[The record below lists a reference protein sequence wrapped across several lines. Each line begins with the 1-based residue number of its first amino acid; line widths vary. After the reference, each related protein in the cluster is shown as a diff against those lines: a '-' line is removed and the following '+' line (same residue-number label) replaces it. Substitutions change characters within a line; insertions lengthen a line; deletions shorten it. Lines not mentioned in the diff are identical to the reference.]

1 MYISV
6 FMGPF
11 ARGPRDDR
19 AVMEYCIESAIKAAD
34 AGFSMVTFGEQ
45 HFNNYEPYCNPFL
58 MGARLAPFLK
68 NAYFGTTMCPLPFH
82 NPIMLAENINVLDQ
96 LLAGKLI
103 VGMSAGRIGFSPDFE
118 NFGLDPKEQRAI
130 FAEKF
135 AALERLWSHKPE
147 DGPVKFE
154 GPWVKGGM
162 HGRLMPVSYRA
173 PRPLL
178 AIGTSTDAT
187 CRKTG
192 KDGLLLSLGPAT
204 IADAAGKFAL
214 YREGLDEGNHPE
226 AQKSECLAKSL
237 VHHQFVVGST
247 DDAAWALAEKMAG
260 MNPLIRR
267 DVDPRSLRQMSDDG
281 KAGKS
286 GMSEMEQKH
295 STFMN
300 AWFVVGSPS
309 TIVAELEAH
318 RDAGIQHVLTRFA
331 VGPYNPPVWDE
342 SYQYFVGEVLPKV
355 DPQLFAAPSNGQIQ
369 PAVAAGPMPAGV
381 VFKGY
386 NAQDANRFRQPGPN
400 T

>member
-1 MYISV
+1 MYVAV

-19 AVMEYCIESAIKAAD
+19 AVMEYCIEGAVKAAN
-34 AGFSMVTFGEQ
+34 AGFSMVSFGEQ

-103 VGMSAGRIGFSPDFE
+103 VGISAGRVGFSPDFE

-135 AALERLWSHKPE
+135 TALTRLWAHKPE

-162 HGRLMPVSYRA
+162 HGRLMPMSYRA

-187 CRKTG
+187 CAKTG
-192 KDGLLLSLGPAT
+192 KDGLLLSLGPC
-204 IADAAGKFAL
+204 ILADASQKFAL
-214 YREGLDEGNHPE
+214 YREGLEEGGHTD
-226 AQKSECLAKSL
+226 AKKADCLAKSL

-247 DDAAWALAEKMAG
+247 DDAAWVLAEKMAG
-260 MNPLIRR
+260 MNPFIRR
-267 DVDPRSLRQMSDDG
+267 DLDTRSLRQMHDDG
-281 KAGKS
+281 KAGRS
-286 GMSEMEQKH
+286 GMTELEQKH
-295 STFMN
+295 SAFMQ
-300 AWFVVGSPS
+300 AWFVVGGPS

-331 VGPYNPPVWDE
+331 IGPYNPPVWDE
-342 SYQYFVGEVLPKV
+342 SFQYFVGEVLPKI
-355 DPQLFAAPSNGQIQ
+355 DARQFDAPMGDQVQ
-369 PAVAAGPMPAGV
+369 TAVAAGPLPAGV
-381 VFKGY
+381 APVGY
-386 NAQDANRFRQPGPN
+386 NAQDAKRFRQPSAG
-400 T
+400 